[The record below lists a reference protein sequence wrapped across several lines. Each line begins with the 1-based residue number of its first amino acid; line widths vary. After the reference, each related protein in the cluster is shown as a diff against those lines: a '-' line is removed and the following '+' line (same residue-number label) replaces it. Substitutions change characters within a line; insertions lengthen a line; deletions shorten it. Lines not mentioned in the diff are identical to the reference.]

1 MGETVLAVKYL
12 PILILAALVC
22 VIGLSMII
30 VNQILGLHRP
40 YPEKRTRY
48 ECGLPPSGEPRH
60 PFSVKF
66 YAIAILFVVFDV
78 EAVFLYPWA
87 VSFGKLGALAYV
99 EMVVF
104 IVLLL
109 VAYVYAWIRGA
120 FQWE

>member
-1 MGETVLAVKYL
+1 VGELGLASKYL
-12 PILILAALVC
+12 PILILAILVF

-30 VNQILGLHRP
+30 VNQILGLKRP
-40 YPEKRTRY
+40 YPEKLERY

-87 VSFGKLGALAYV
+87 VSFGKMGALAYI
-99 EMVVF
+99 EMVIF

-109 VAYVYAWIRGA
+109 VAYFYAWIRGA
-120 FQWE
+120 FRWE

>member
-1 MGETVLAVKYL
+1 MGELGLASKYL
-12 PILILAALVC
+12 PILILAILVF
-22 VIGLSMII
+22 VIGVSMLIL
-30 VNQILGLHRP
+30 NAILGLKRP
-40 YPEKRTRY
+40 YPEKLIRY

-87 VSFGKLGALAYV
+87 VSFDRLGALAYV

-104 IVLLL
+104 IALLL
-109 VAYVYAWIRGA
+109 VAYFYAWIRGA

>member
-1 MGETVLAVKYL
+1 MGETVLAAKYL
-12 PILILAALVC
+12 PILILAVLVF
-22 VIGLSMII
+22 VIGLSMVII
-30 VNQILGLHRP
+30 NQVLGLRRP
-40 YPEKRTRY
+40 YPEKRVRY

-87 VSFGKLGALAYV
+87 VSFDRLGALAYI
-99 EMVVF
+99 EMVIF
-104 IVLLL
+104 IALLL

-120 FQWE
+120 FRWE

>member
-1 MGETVLAVKYL
+1 MGETVLAAKYL
-12 PILILAALVC
+12 PILILAILVFI
-22 VIGLSMII
+22 IGLSMTIA
-30 VNQILGLHRP
+30 NQILAIRRP
-40 YPEKRTRY
+40 YSEKLVRY

-87 VSFGKLGALAYV
+87 VSFGHLGAFAYV
-99 EMVVF
+99 EMIVF
-104 IVLLL
+104 IALLL

>member
-1 MGETVLAVKYL
+1 MEISLSLKYL
-12 PILILAALVC
+12 PILIVSAIVF
-22 VIGLSMII
+22 VIGGVMVL
-30 VNQILGLHRP
+30 VNQILGPKRP
-40 YPEKRTRY
+40 YFEKYTPY

-60 PFSVKF
+60 RFDVKF
-66 YAIAILFVVFDV
+66 YAIAILFAVFDV

-87 VSFGKLGALAYV
+87 VTFDQIGLFAYL

-109 VAYVYAWIRGA
+109 VAYFYAWIRGA

>member
-1 MGETVLAVKYL
+1 MELSLSLRYL
-12 PILILAALVC
+12 PILIVAAIVF
-22 VIGLSMII
+22 VIGGAMVLI
-30 VNQILGLHRP
+30 NQILGPKRP
-40 YPEKRTRY
+40 YPEKRAAY

-60 PFSVKF
+60 RFDVKF

-87 VSFGKLGALAYV
+87 VTFDQIGLFAYL

-104 IVLLL
+104 IILLL
-109 VAYVYAWIRGA
+109 VAYFYAWIRGA